1 MPTQTEIQES
11 ITSRIIDGLNAG
23 IVPWKKPWNSD
34 PNCGPATNVVSKRTY
49 SGINPVLLNL
59 SSQLHSFS
67 SRFWG
72 TFDQWKNLGG
82 KVKKRP
88 DNVEPGHWGTN
99 IIFFRQVKKKS
110 VDDAGD
116 EKTESFPLMRSYTVF
131 NLEQVEGEA
140 LDHLRPSTEPNTS
153 PPLFG
158 NVERAV
164 EATGAVFNFGGHRAF
179 YTRPIGQF
187 PNHTDGDHIWMP
199 HWYQFDDLHEFYA
212 TQYHELVHWS
222 EVRLGWEGEY
232 SMGELIAEIGSTF
245 LCAQTN
251 VPGSDDLK
259 NHTMYL
265 ASWLKELQN
274 DRKFI
279 FKAAAQASK
288 AAEFILSFSRP
299 KEAVPELEE
308 IEA

>member
-1 MPTQTEIQES
+1 MNNSTENQGQKHC
-11 ITSRIIDGLNAG
+11 TS
-23 IVPWKKPWNSD
+23 
-34 PNCGPATNVVSKRTY
+34 SKAHR
-49 SGINPVLLNL
+49 G
-59 SSQLHSFS
+59 
-67 SRFWG
+67 WE
-72 TFDQWKNLGG
+72 
-82 KVKKRP
+82 KRL
-88 DNVEPGHWGTN
+88 DFVASW
-99 IIFFRQVKKKS
+99 QKS
-110 VDDAGD
+110 TS
-116 EKTESFPLMRSYTVF
+116 ERSYTLF

-140 LDHLRPSTEPNTS
+140 LDHLRPSAEPSNS
-153 PPLFG
+153 PPPFG
-158 NVERAV
+158 NVERSV
-164 EATGAVFNFGGHRAF
+164 EATGAKFNFAGNRAF
-179 YTRPIGQF
+179 YTRPIGTF

-222 EVRLGWEGEY
+222 EVRLGWEGSY
-232 SMGELIAEIGSTF
+232 ALGELIAEIGSTF

-265 ASWLKELQN
+265 ASWLKELEN

-299 KEAVPELEE
+299 KEVVPELEE